1 MPPPPLAG
9 MAPPPTTPPYVG
21 GPATGVMPPPI
32 YGQPPVVQTTNGL
45 SVASLVLGIV
55 WVFGLGSIL
64 AVIFGFIGR
73 KQIRQSGG
81 TQSGGG
87 MATAGIVL
95 GCIGVVGLIL
105 WIVAIAV
112 VTTSTNNCFDQL
124 QNNSNT
130 TTCSS
135 NTGTGNSG
143 FGFNTGSTGN
153 SAAPFGH
160 SSPHRVGL
168 AALTAAGSGSTL
180 FLTVLHSPL
189 EVQPG

>member
-1 MPPPPLAG
+1 M
-9 MAPPPTTPPYVG
+9 
-21 GPATGVMPPPI
+21 

-73 KQIRQSGG
+73 KQIRESGG

-112 VTTSTNNCFDQL
+112 VTTSISNCFDQL
-124 QNNSNT
+124 QHNSNT
-130 TTCSS
+130 TSCSS

-160 SSPHRVGL
+160 NAPHGPSL
-168 AALTAAGSGSTL
+168 SANSATGTGSTL
-180 FLTVLHSPL
+180 AFMPSVGPVG
-189 EVQPG
+189 VQPG